1 MLQLTPCPWV
11 RVATLAT
18 LPTVVPAASSS
29 LWPDSV
35 V

>member
-1 MLQLTPCPWV
+1 MLQLTPCSWV

-18 LPTVVPAASSS
+18 LPTVVPASSS